1 MISETL
7 KMKPEFIGPAYY
19 ERLGDAPKFIFR
31 KEGKYQRHI
40 LNSAEHGAF
49 HVITPASTTVFPEDA
64 LVETVNPIFFPDTA
78 LNGEI
83 LLHLIS
89 MSLRKIGTKN
99 KNLKEK
105 THMVKLD

>member
-1 MISETL
+1 MIPETL
-7 KMKPEFIGPAYY
+7 AMKPEFIGAAYY
-19 ERLGDAPKFIFR
+19 EKLGHAPRTAFG

-78 LNGEI
+78 LNGNTVAPYLNVFAEK
-83 LLHLIS
+83 LV
-89 MSLRKIGTKN
+89 
-99 KNLKEK
+99 LKK
-105 THMVKLD
+105 

>member
-19 ERLGDAPKFIFR
+19 ERLGNAPKFIFG

-49 HVITPASTTVFPEDA
+49 HIITPASTTVFPEDA
-64 LVETVNPIFFPDTA
+64 LVEAVNPIFFPDTA
-78 LNGEI
+78 LNGNTVAPY
-83 LLHLIS
+83 L
-89 MSLRKIGTKN
+89 N
-99 KNLKEK
+99 VFAEK
-105 THMVKLD
+105 LVIKK